1 MKKFIYS
8 NSNLSG
14 IGDRLLDLMLVL
26 TYANYLGYDEIYL
39 HWKVDNN
46 DMIGDK
52 SYYSK
57 LRREKTSFRGVDYLL
72 NNLQNY
78 LTLPSTINFVEND
91 ELEKLKNDK
100 NNYNFNEYLGLRYNL
115 YSFMNHY
122 KIENKKKFEKLYF
135 ENFNKIQFK
144 NIPDEIINYF
154 KNNDVVT
161 VHLRRGDK
169 VAINDDA
176 NYGIKI
182 SNLDNLNNLT
192 LKKIKLLQK
201 KGFKYFNFVSD
212 EKNTR
217 NYFINILKSE
227 LECKYFDGDEISQ
240 TYFDLYSI
248 AHSKKIL
255 LSQVYSS
262 FSIFA
267 SMINKVEL
275 NYFNENSKIND
286 FSKHKHINKI

>member
-14 IGDRLLDLMLVL
+14 IGDRLLDIILVL
-26 TYANYLGYDEIYL
+26 TYANYLDYREIYL

-46 DMIGDK
+46 DMIGGN

-57 LRREKTSFRGVDYLL
+57 LRRDKTSFRGVDYLL

-78 LTLPSTINFVEND
+78 LILPSCINFVEND
-91 ELEKLKNDK
+91 ELEKLKNGY
-100 NNYNFNEYLGLRYNL
+100 NNYNFDEYLGVKYTL
-115 YSFMNHY
+115 YSFMNNY
-122 KIENKKKFEKLYF
+122 KIENKNKFEKLYF
-135 ENFNKIQFK
+135 ENFNKIKFK
-144 NIPDEIINYF
+144 NIPNEIINYF
-154 KNNDVVT
+154 KKNDVIT

-169 VAINDDA
+169 VANDGETTNNIDTT
-176 NYGIKI
+176 K
-182 SNLDNLNNLT
+182 LEKLNNST
-192 LKKIKLLQK
+192 IEKIKLLQE

-217 NYFINILKSE
+217 DYFISILKNE
-227 LECKYFDGDEISQ
+227 LDCIYFEGDEISQ
-240 TYFDLYSI
+240 TYYDLYSL

-267 SMINKVEL
+267 SIINNVEL
-275 NYFNENSKIND
+275 NYFMVQEKINQ
-286 FSKHKHINKI
+286 FCNYKHINKI

>member
-14 IGDRLLDLMLVL
+14 IGDRLLDIMLVL
-26 TYANYLGYDEIYL
+26 TYANYLDYDKIYL
-39 HWKVDNN
+39 HWRVNNN

-72 NNLQNY
+72 NNSQNY
-78 LTLPSTINFVEND
+78 LTLPSSINFVEND
-91 ELEKLKNDK
+91 ELEKLKNDN
-100 NNYNFNEYLGLRYNL
+100 NNYNFKEYLGLKYNL

-122 KIENKKKFEKLYF
+122 NIKDKKRFEKLYF
-135 ENFNKIQFK
+135 DNFKKINFK
-144 NIPDEIINYF
+144 NIPDEIIKYF

-217 NYFINILKSE
+217 DYFINILKSE

>member
-14 IGDRLLDLMLVL
+14 IGDRLLDVMLVL
-26 TYANYLGYDEIYL
+26 TYANYLDYDKIYL
-39 HWKVDNN
+39 HWKIDNN
-46 DMIGDK
+46 DMIGDN

-78 LTLPSTINFVEND
+78 ITLPLSINFIKND

-100 NNYNFNEYLGLRYNL
+100 NNYNFNEYLGLNYTL

-122 KIENKKKFEKLYF
+122 KIENKSKFEKLYF
-135 ENFNKIQFK
+135 ENFKKINFK

-217 NYFINILKSE
+217 DYFINILKSE

-275 NYFNENSKIND
+275 NYFNENNKIND
-286 FSKHKHINKI
+286 FSKYKHINKI

>member
-1 MKKFIYS
+1 
-8 NSNLSG
+8 
-14 IGDRLLDLMLVL
+14 
-26 TYANYLGYDEIYL
+26 
-39 HWKVDNN
+39 
-46 DMIGDK
+46 
-52 SYYSK
+52 
-57 LRREKTSFRGVDYLL
+57 
-72 NNLQNY
+72 
-78 LTLPSTINFVEND
+78 
-91 ELEKLKNDK
+91 
-100 NNYNFNEYLGLRYNL
+100 
-115 YSFMNHY
+115 
-122 KIENKKKFEKLYF
+122 
-135 ENFNKIQFK
+135 
-144 NIPDEIINYF
+144 
-154 KNNDVVT
+154 NDVVT

-217 NYFINILKSE
+217 DYFINILKNE
-227 LECKYFDGDEISQ
+227 LECKYFEGDKISQ

-275 NYFNENSKIND
+275 NYFMEHEKINQ
-286 FSKHKHINKI
+286 FCYYEHINKI

>member
-14 IGDRLLDLMLVL
+14 IGDRLLDIILVL
-26 TYANYLGYDEIYL
+26 TYANYLDYNKIYL
-39 HWKVDNN
+39 FWKVDNN

-57 LRREKTSFRGVDYLL
+57 LRRKKTPFRGVDYLL

-78 LTLPSTINFVEND
+78 LILPSSINFKKID

-100 NNYNFNEYLGLRYNL
+100 NNYNFNEYLGLRYTL

-122 KIENKKKFEKLYF
+122 NIENQEKFKKLYF

-144 NIPDEIINYF
+144 NIPNEIINYF
-154 KNNDVVT
+154 KNNDVIT

-169 VAINDDA
+169 VDINDDA
-176 NYGIKI
+176 NLGIKI
-182 SNLDNLNNLT
+182 SDLDNLNNLT
-192 LKKIKLLQK
+192 LKNIKLLQN

-212 EKNTR
+212 EKNTID
-217 NYFINILKSE
+217 YFINILKND
-227 LECKYFDGDEISQ
+227 LNCKYFKGNEISQ
-240 TYFDLYSI
+240 TYYDLYSM

-255 LSQVYSS
+255 LSQAYSS
-262 FSIFA
+262 FSTFA
-267 SMINKVEL
+267 SMINQIEL
-275 NYFNENSKIND
+275 NYFNENSKMND
-286 FSKHKHINKI
+286 FSKYKHINKI

>member
-57 LRREKTSFRGVDYLL
+57 LRRKKTPFRGVDYLL

-78 LTLPSTINFVEND
+78 ITLPSSIIFLKND

-100 NNYNFNEYLGLRYNL
+100 NNYNFNEYLGLRYTL

-122 KIENKKKFEKLYF
+122 NIENQEKFKKLYF

-144 NIPDEIINYF
+144 NIPNEIINYF
-154 KNNDVVT
+154 KNNDVIT

-169 VAINDDA
+169 VDINDGD
-176 NYGIKI
+176 NLGIKI
-182 SNLDNLNNLT
+182 SDLDNLNNLT
-192 LKKIKLLQK
+192 LLKIKLLK
-201 KGFKYFNFVSD
+201 NKGFKYFNFVSD
-212 EKNTR
+212 EKNTID
-217 NYFINILKSE
+217 YFINILKND
-227 LECKYFDGDEISQ
+227 LNCKYFKGNEISQ
-240 TYFDLYSI
+240 TYYDLYSLV
-248 AHSKKIL
+248 HSKKIL
-255 LSQVYSS
+255 LSQAYSS
-262 FSIFA
+262 FSTFA
-267 SMINKVEL
+267 SMINQIEL
-275 NYFNENSKIND
+275 NYFNENSKMND
-286 FSKHKHINKI
+286 FSKYKHINKI

>member
-14 IGDRLLDLMLVL
+14 IGDRLLDVMLVL
-26 TYANYLGYDEIYL
+26 TYANYLDYDKIYL

-46 DMIGDK
+46 DMIGDN

-57 LRREKTSFRGVDYLL
+57 LRKEKTSFRGIDYLL

-78 LTLPSTINFVEND
+78 LTLPSSINFVEND
-91 ELEKLKNDK
+91 ELEKLKNDN
-100 NNYNFNEYLGLRYNL
+100 NNYNFNEHLGLKYTL

-122 KIENKKKFEKLYF
+122 KIENKEKFKKLYF
-135 ENFNKIQFK
+135 ENFNKINFK
-144 NIPDEIINYF
+144 NIPNEIINYF

-169 VAINDDA
+169 VANDGGTTNNIDTSQLE
-176 NYGIKI
+176 K
-182 SNLDNLNNLT
+182 LNNLT
-192 LKKIKLLQK
+192 LEKIKLLQK

-217 NYFINILKSE
+217 DYFINILKNE
-227 LECKYFDGDEISQ
+227 LECKYFEGDKISQ

-275 NYFNENSKIND
+275 NYFMDHEKINQ
-286 FSKHKHINKI
+286 FCNYKHINKI